1 MKIKILI
8 VIFISLFTIN
18 ANAGYIKGLGANSCG
33 EVIDTINEG
42 KKLNIE
48 WADMMYTAW
57 IQGYMSGLDDNKP
70 SATSRLK
77 NVSKDSLYFAVLNR
91 CKAKPLD
98 DLYEATDYV
107 YFNQL
112 Q

>member
-1 MKIKILI
+1 MKTKILI
-8 VIFISLFTIN
+8 FIFISLFSIN

-33 EVIDTINEG
+33 EVINTINEG
-42 KKLNIE
+42 RKLNVE
-48 WADMMYTAW
+48 WGDMMYTAW
-57 IQGYMSGLDDNKP
+57 IQGYMSGLDDDKP

-77 NVSKDSLYFAVLNR
+77 NVDKDSLFFAVLNR

-98 DLYEATDYV
+98 DLYEATEYV

-112 Q
+112 